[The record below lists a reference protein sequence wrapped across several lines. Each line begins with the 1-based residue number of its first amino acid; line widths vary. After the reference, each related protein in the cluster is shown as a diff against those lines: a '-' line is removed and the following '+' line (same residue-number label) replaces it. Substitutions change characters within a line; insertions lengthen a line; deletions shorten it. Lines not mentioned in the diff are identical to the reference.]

1 MENTIV
7 YHYTSFD
14 KFEQIMKNGTL
25 RFKESTASNDYQDT
39 TLIVDVLTKMELVS
53 AVDSKE
59 KAALEFI
66 LNLYKKTDIAKRY
79 IHLVSCFSKVPDSR
93 MLWDAYTM
101 NRPSNHKCDY
111 GDKKYCE
118 EHNKKYNGV
127 CIGFKEEALLRVMQ
141 GAKPKYC
148 TEAYNGWITYGV
160 DNIANILLK
169 QLSEFLRE
177 VDELSDDPDQN
188 QDIIKPIRFT
198 PLLSTYEFKL
208 KKSIVYPTINLM
220 GIIAASAPFY
230 KHEFW
235 NEEAEYRLSLCVDST
250 NIPKDISEFSDGSR
264 YVDLNIT
271 EDCIDHII
279 LGPEFSDSENDI
291 INNSSNSIDFS
302 KVTKKTSLGTG
313 IIRSM

>member
-1 MENTIV
+1 
-7 YHYTSFD
+7 
-14 KFEQIMKNGTL
+14 
-25 RFKESTASNDYQDT
+25 
-39 TLIVDVLTKMELVS
+39 
-53 AVDSKE
+53 
-59 KAALEFI
+59 
-66 LNLYKKTDIAKRY
+66 
-79 IHLVSCFSKVPDSR
+79 
-93 MLWDAYTM
+93 M

-141 GAKPKYC
+141 GAKSKYC